1 MGEQPVPAAHVA
13 DQLEDEVGRCGDVD
27 ADPAMHR
34 RPVVGVEQ
42 AQGAAGQIAEV
53 EVARRLR
60 GHPLAG
66 VGRAVGLVA
75 ELAARDPDLVD
86 DPDGVEA
93 DRLPVVVDA
102 VEQPVVD
109 VEEAHDLTGQPGLLV
124 ELAQDR
130 RLGRLPELEP
140 AAGEQPRLLVDDARG
155 RPAQQDP
162 ARVVRGDGVRR
173 DADPAAV
180 RAGVAH
186 GASSAAR

>member
-1 MGEQPVPAAHVA
+1 MSS
-13 DQLEDEVGRCGDVD
+13 RWRGDVD

-34 RPVVGVEQ
+34 RPPRRGVEQ
-42 AQGAAGQIAEV
+42 AEGATGQIAEV
-53 EVARRLR
+53 EVTRRVR

-66 VGRAVGLVA
+66 VGRAVGLIA

-86 DPDGVEA
+86 DPDGVES

-102 VEQPVVD
+102 VEQAVVD
-109 VEEAHDLTGQPGLLV
+109 VEEAYDLTREPGLLA
-124 ELAQDR
+124 ELAQHR
-130 RLGRLPELEP
+130 RLRRLPEREP
-140 AAGEQPRLLVDDARG
+140 ATGKQPRLLGDDARG

-180 RAGVAH
+180 RAGIAH